1 MWFMFILS
9 FTGFAQKG
17 DLGRFFFVSTLEK
30 NRYFHDIFKFPVLS
44 YKIIIYI

>member
-17 DLGRFFFVSTLEK
+17 DLGRFFLSLHSEK
-30 NRYFHDIFKFPVLS
+30 IDIFTTFLNPLF
-44 YKIIIYI
+44 